1 MEKNYTKIFNE
12 KSRLKFMVEYTY
24 LTSLKN
30 KEFLVLQ
37 KLCNN
42 SIPQIEKNK
51 LEDELN
57 KIRAKIKKL
66 E

>member
-1 MEKNYTKIFNE
+1 
-12 KSRLKFMVEYTY
+12 MVEYNY
-24 LTSLKN
+24 FTSLKN

-57 KIRAKIKKL
+57 KIRTEIK
-66 E
+66 EVN